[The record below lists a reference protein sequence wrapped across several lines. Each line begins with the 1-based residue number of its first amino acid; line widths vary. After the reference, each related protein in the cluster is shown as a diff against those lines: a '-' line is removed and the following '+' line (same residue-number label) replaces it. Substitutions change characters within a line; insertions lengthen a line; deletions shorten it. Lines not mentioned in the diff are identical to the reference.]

1 MKNAILM
8 CRVSSDEQAKGY
20 SLNIQKEQ
28 LEKYCLNNN
37 INVVN
42 CFKEDHSAK
51 NFNRPEFE
59 KFLKSIQRNK
69 GKVDTLLVTSWDRF
83 SRNLTDSLIMIRRLR
98 ILGIE
103 VHAIEQP
110 IDLSI
115 PESKAMLALYLA
127 IPEIDNDRRSLK
139 ICSGI
144 RAATKAGRWSGKAPF
159 GYKNSRDFEN
169 RPIVIPDDNA
179 IYVKKAFKDF
189 SEGKLQADIV
199 KDLARQGIFLSR
211 SRMSTILKSPF
222 YNGKIILKA
231 WQDEPEQVIKA
242 IHKPIIDDVLFAK
255 VQEKIDGKLINR
267 TSGYFY
273 VRDEYP
279 LKGLFHCY
287 HCDAKLTASKS
298 RSATGRRYAY
308 YHCNE
313 CKKDRFAVEH
323 LNEVA
328 EKILSKLVFK
338 SNYNK
343 LAEQKAKEIIK
354 IKLKLRET
362 SKHLLQVEHTQIKQ
376 RIQNLQDKF
385 IDGEIDSLDY
395 KNTMDRY
402 TKQQQSIENKLNEGT
417 QIDLVFKKWV
427 ASSSNMFTNMS
438 NYYKAS
444 DTGGKQQLLK
454 TIFPS
459 KLYFHNNKC
468 RTLKMNDF
476 LLEMLLKDNQLD
488 SKKRGQILEKLDLSS
503 LVESERIELSSKQAI
518 KKRSTCLV
526 FV

>member
-1 MKNAILM
+1 MKL
-8 CRVSSDEQAKGY
+8 
-20 SLNIQKEQ
+20 
-28 LEKYCLNNN
+28 
-37 INVVN
+37 
-42 CFKEDHSAK
+42 
-51 NFNRPEFE
+51 
-59 KFLKSIQRNK
+59 
-69 GKVDTLLVTSWDRF
+69 
-83 SRNLTDSLIMIRRLR
+83 
-98 ILGIE
+98 
-103 VHAIEQP
+103 
-110 IDLSI
+110 
-115 PESKAMLALYLA
+115 
-127 IPEIDNDRRSLK
+127 
-139 ICSGI
+139 
-144 RAATKAGRWSGKAPF
+144 
-159 GYKNSRDFEN
+159 
-169 RPIVIPDDNA
+169 
-179 IYVKKAFKDF
+179 
-189 SEGKLQADIV
+189 
-199 KDLARQGIFLSR
+199 
-211 SRMSTILKSPF
+211 
-222 YNGKIILKA
+222 
-231 WQDEPEQVIKA
+231 
-242 IHKPIIDDVLFAK
+242 
-255 VQEKIDGKLINR
+255 
-267 TSGYFY
+267 
-273 VRDEYP
+273 
-279 LKGLFHCY
+279 
-287 HCDAKLTASKS
+287 
-298 RSATGRRYAY
+298 
-308 YHCNE
+308 
-313 CKKDRFAVEH
+313 
-323 LNEVA
+323 
-328 EKILSKLVFK
+328 
-338 SNYNK
+338 K

-444 DTGGKQQLLK
+444 DTEGKQQLLK

>member
-1 MKNAILM
+1 MRNAILM

-37 INVVN
+37 INIVN

-51 NFNRPEFE
+51 NFNRPEFD

-83 SRNLTDSLIMIRRLR
+83 SRNLTDSLIMIRKLR
-98 ILGIE
+98 ALGIE

-139 ICSGI
+139 ITGGI
-144 RAATKAGRWSGKAPF
+144 RAAKKSGRWPGKAPF
-159 GYKNSRDFEN
+159 GYKNTRDANN
-169 RPIVIPDDNA
+169 RPIVVPDQNA
-179 IYVKKAFKDF
+179 VYIKKAFKAY
-189 SEGKLQADIV
+189 SEGKLQSDILKDFAD
-199 KDLARQGIFLSR
+199 QGVFLSR
-211 SRMSTILKSPF
+211 SRLSNILRTTF
-222 YNGKIILKA
+222 YVGIINIKA

-242 IHKPIIDDVLFAK
+242 IHKPLIDEKLFAK
-255 VQEKIDGKLINR
+255 VQERMEGRITN
-267 TSGYFY
+267 TATGYLY
-273 VRDEYP
+273 VREEYP
-279 LKGLFHCY
+279 LKGLFYCFY
-287 HCDAKLTASKS
+287 CDAKLTASKS
-298 RSATGRRYAY
+298 RSATGRQYAY

-323 LNEVA
+323 LNEVT
-328 EKILSKLVFK
+328 ENILSKFIFK
-338 SNYNK
+338 SDFKK

-354 IKLKLRET
+354 TKLKLRET
-362 SKHLLQVEHTQIKQ
+362 SKASITVELTQIKL
-376 RIQNLQDKF
+376 RIQSLQDKY
-385 IDGEIDSLDY
+385 IDGDIDNLTY
-395 KNTMDRY
+395 KETMDRY
-402 TKQQQSIENKLNEGT
+402 IKLQQNIQNKLSEDT
-417 QIDLVFKKWV
+417 QTDLVFKKWV
-427 ASSSNMFTNMS
+427 SSNSNLFENMS
-438 NYYKAS
+438 NYYKTS
-444 DTGGKQQLLK
+444 DTAGKQQLLK
-454 TIFPS
+454 TIFPA
-459 KLYFHNNKC
+459 KLYFHNQKC

-476 LLEMLLKDNQLD
+476 LLEMLLKDNELEE
-488 SKKRGQILEKLDLSS
+488 KKRGQILEKLDLSS